1 MTHVFAH
8 RLTARCLALLL
19 ALASGAYLPAA
30 SAAPAAATPS
40 RTVGSLEL
48 QGVPPS
54 PPELVERMRQYQNA
68 RAARLVDVDSDGALY
83 VATRFGE
90 TNQIH
95 RVRNAGGAREQLT
108 WLDEPVANAVARP
121 AFVWQ
126 GKTLPTQLVMA
137 VDRGGSEFWQLLWWD
152 AATGKSLLLTDGKSR
167 HETPLWSPD
176 GTRLA
181 YVGTGRNGK
190 DFDLY
195 VQDMP
200 RQQNV
205 KLPAA
210 KLLRENNGMWQVLD
224 WSADGTSLLVRR
236 YYAIDRAELW
246 RVDASSGDAVQL
258 LPQGGASHAIG
269 DAVFAADG
277 GVYAISDRDSDVER
291 LVHVSKDG
299 KETSL
304 QQSQLWPVEALAV
317 SHDKTQ
323 LAFSVN
329 EDGIS
334 RVYVWPSPSPE
345 TQAKAQRISALP
357 DGVLSGLHWRADGR
371 SLALSL
377 SRANAPMDA
386 WVAELPAKKSPSQA
400 VAATRWT
407 YSELGGLQES
417 ALAVPK
423 LQRIATFDKDD
434 KGITRTVP
442 VFVYKPQGNGP
453 FPFVIH
459 IHGGPEAQARP
470 WFDPTIQFWVKELG
484 MAVLIPNVRGSAGYG
499 KKYLALDNGK
509 LRENSVKDIGAVLDW
524 AASQPDLDTK
534 RAAVYGGSYGGYMVL
549 ASLVHYGARLRAGVD
564 VVGISNFVSFL
575 ENTQAYRRDNRRAE
589 YGDERDP
596 AMRDH
601 LQAISPLTHASRI
614 RSRLFV
620 VQGAN
625 DPRVP
630 QSEAEQ
636 VVAAV
641 RAAGQAVWYMLA
653 KDEGHGFQKKVNRDA
668 MGQAV
673 VLFWQ
678 EHLLP

>member
-1 MTHVFAH
+1 MTSLNKM
-8 RLTARCLALLL
+8 RPTAPVWALLA
-19 ALASGAYLPAA
+19 ALVCAGASPAA
-30 SAAPAAATPS
+30 VAAPAPALET
-40 RTVGSLEL
+40 RTVGNLVV

-54 PPELVERMRQYQNA
+54 PPELIDRMRQYQNA
-68 RAARLVDVDSDGALY
+68 RAARLLDVGTDGALY

-90 TNQIH
+90 TNQLH
-95 RVRNAGGAREQLT
+95 RVSSAAGAREQLT
-108 WLDEPVANAVARP
+108 WLDEPIANAVVRP

-126 GKTLPTQLVMA
+126 GKTLPQQVVLA
-137 VDRGGSEFWQLLWWD
+137 VDKGGSEFWQLLWWD
-152 AATGKSLLLTDGKSR
+152 AASGQTRLLTDGKSR

-195 VQDMP
+195 VQEMP
-200 RQQNV
+200 RESAS
-205 KLPAA
+205 KLPPA
-210 KLLRENNGMWQVLD
+210 KLVREQNGMWQVLD
-224 WSADGTSLLVRR
+224 WSADGKSLLVRR
-236 YYAIDRAELW
+236 YYSIDRSELW
-246 RVDASSGDAVQL
+246 RVDASSGDAWQV

-269 DAVFAADG
+269 DAAFAADG
-277 GVYAISDRDSDVER
+277 GVFAISDRDSDVER

-299 KETSL
+299 TETPL

-317 SHDKTQ
+317 SEDKSQ
-323 LAFSVN
+323 LAYSVN

-334 RVYVWPSPSPE
+334 RVYLWQSPAP
-345 TQAKAQRISALP
+345 AKPGQGKRIAALP
-357 DGVLSGLHWRADGR
+357 DGVLSGLQWRADGR

-386 WVAELPAKKSPSQA
+386 WVVNLPGKGDKSGNA
-400 VAATRWT
+400 TATRWT

-417 ALAVPK
+417 TFASPR

-434 KGITRTVP
+434 KGIQRTVP
-442 VFVYKPQGNGP
+442 VFVYKPEGKGP
-453 FPFVIH
+453 FPYVIH

-484 MAVLIPNVRGSAGYG
+484 IAVLIPNVRGSAGYG

-509 LRENSVKDIGAVLDW
+509 LRENSVKDIGAILDW
-524 AASQPDLDTK
+524 AANQPDLDSK

-549 ASLVHYGARLRAGVD
+549 ASLVHFGARLRAGVD

-575 ENTQAYRRDNRRAE
+575 ENTQAYRRDSRRAE
-589 YGDERDP
+589 YGDEREP
-596 AMRDH
+596 SMRDH

-653 KDEGHGFQKKVNRDA
+653 KDEGHGFQKKPNRDA

-678 EHLLP
+678 THLLP